1 MNKFQFKNVADET
14 VELDIFSEIGENWF
28 GEGVSFEN
36 FYNELKQ
43 YEGKDLIINLDSPGG
58 SVFDG
63 FAIANAIKS
72 RKGRTV
78 CKIYS
83 MSASIATMVMLSC
96 DEVQCFK
103 NSLIMIHYA
112 SCFASGNKN
121 ELQKQIEMLDKIDN
135 LLADAYVERTGKD
148 KEEVLK
154 LMEAETWFNGK
165 EALEIG
171 LVDKI
176 IDAELTAKA
185 DIKMENLKDFKNV
198 PVALKEKQAK
208 QEAEQAEIKAKA
220 EKEEAERKAEE
231 EAKRKEILDRMNKEI
246 TLRLLD
252 LD

>member
-1 MNKFQFKNVADET
+1 MNKFQFKNIADET
-14 VELDIFSEIGENWF
+14 VELDIFGEIGESWF
-28 GEGVSFEN
+28 NEGVSFEN
-36 FYNELKQ
+36 FFNELKQ
-43 YEGKDLIINLDSPGG
+43 IEGKDLVINLDSVGG

-72 RKGRTV
+72 RKGRTI

-83 MSASIATMVMLSC
+83 MSASIATQIMISC
-96 DEVQCFK
+96 DEIQCFK
-103 NSLIMIHYA
+103 NSLIMIHLA
-112 SCFASGNKN
+112 SAYVSGNKN

-148 KEEVLK
+148 KEEVLA

-171 LVDKI
+171 LVDSI
-176 IDAELTAKA
+176 LDMELTAKA
-185 DIKMENLKDFKNV
+185 DIKMSDLKDFKNV
-198 PVALKEKQAK
+198 PVALKEK
-208 QEAEQAEIKAKA
+208 EQAEIKAKA
-220 EKEEAERKAEE
+220 EQEEAERKAEE
-231 EAKRKEILDRMNKEI
+231 EAKRQEILDRMNKEI

>member
-72 RKGRTV
+72 RKGRTI

-83 MSASIATMVMLSC
+83 MSASIATQIMIAC
-96 DEVQCFK
+96 DEIQCFK
-103 NSLIMIHYA
+103 NSLIMIHLA
-112 SCFASGNKN
+112 SAYVSGNKN
-121 ELQKQIEMLDKIDN
+121 ELQKQIEMLDKIDQ
-135 LLADAYVERTGKD
+135 LLADAYVERTGKS
-148 KEEVLK
+148 KEEVLA
-154 LMEAETWFNGK
+154 LMEAETWFSGK
-165 EALEIG
+165 EAQEIG

-185 DIKMENLKDFKNV
+185 DIKMSDLKDFKNV
-198 PVALKEKQAK
+198 PKALKEAEQAK
-208 QEAEQAEIKAKA
+208 QEAEIKAKA

-231 EAKRKEILDRMNKEI
+231 EAKRKEVIDRMNKEI
-246 TLRLLD
+246 TLKLLD